1 MNMREAH
8 GSPWSKASI
17 MKFPQESRG
26 EPLDIVSEPT
36 PKAIV
41 VGSGP
46 SGVSC
51 SWSLLS
57 AGWKVTMLDVGMNLE
72 SARAAKLGAL
82 QAVEPS
88 GWNRAA
94 EAAFLREG
102 ISAGASGIPLKRA
115 YGSDFPYR
123 SVPGATAI
131 ACEGVQ
137 TQASLARGGFS
148 NVWGSAMLPYRQQD
162 LAKWPIG
169 ESDLAPHYRAVLE
182 HVPIAGRE
190 DDLAR
195 FFPLY
200 AEPCRLPVSAQ
211 AEALLE
217 RLEQNRA
224 SLAAQKIVGGAS
236 RLAVRN
242 DDTAPCRACGLC
254 MYGCPSGLIYCSSSS
269 VDELSCHPNFT
280 YSAGHYVTRVA
291 EKNGSAY
298 LAGFDADSR
307 ATLEISADRIFLACG
322 TVGTT
327 GILLRSLDAWAK
339 PVTMLDSQY
348 FLLPSATLSGAGSVT
363 NENLHTLAQAF
374 IEVMDEKVS
383 DYTIHLQVYTYNE
396 LYSQA
401 IDATAGPLRS
411 LVPKDFLLSRL
422 LLLQGYLHS
431 DESASMTCVLEKNAD
446 GDTLAITRNENPVTA
461 SAMRKVREKILRA
474 SGASGLIPLL
484 PLLRPGLPGRGFHSG
499 GTFPM
504 TSKPSGLE
512 SDILGRPAG
521 FRRIHA
527 VDSTVFSS
535 IPATTITLSAMANAH
550 RIGTLT
556 ARL

>member
-1 MNMREAH
+1 
-8 GSPWSKASI
+8 
-17 MKFPQESRG
+17 MKFPQKSRAESAN
-26 EPLDIVSEPT
+26 IVTEPT

-46 SGVSC
+46 SGVLC
-51 SWSLLS
+51 AWSLLR
-57 AGWKVTMLDVGMNLE
+57 AGWKVTMLDVGMSLE
-72 SARAAKLGAL
+72 SVRAEKLTAL
-82 QAVEPS
+82 GAVEPAS
-88 GWNRAA
+88 WNRSS

-123 SVPGATAI
+123 NVPGGTSI

-137 TQASLARGGFS
+137 TQPSLARGGFS
-148 NVWGSAMLPYRQQD
+148 NVWGSAMLPYRQHD
-162 LAKWPIG
+162 LGKWPVA
-169 ESDLAPHYRAVLE
+169 ETDLAPHYRAVLE
-182 HVPIAGRE
+182 YVPIAGQE

-195 FFPLY
+195 YFPLY
-200 AEPCRLPVSAQ
+200 GAPDRLPVSAQ
-211 AEALLE
+211 AKALLN
-217 RLEQNRA
+217 RMEQNRA
-224 SLAAQKIVGGAS
+224 SLAAQKIAGGAS

-242 DDTAPCRACGLC
+242 SASAPCRACGLC
-254 MYGCPSGLIYCSSSS
+254 MYGCPAGLIYCSASS
-269 VDELSCHPNFT
+269 VDELACHPNFT
-280 YSAGHYVTRVA
+280 YSSGHYITRVA
-291 EKNGSAY
+291 EKNGSAFVG
-298 LAGFDADSR
+298 GFDVDSG
-307 ATLEISADRIFLACG
+307 ATLEAAADRIFLACG
-322 TVGTT
+322 AVGTT
-327 GILLRSLDAWAK
+327 AILLRSLDAWER
-339 PVTMLDSQY
+339 PVTMFDSQY
-348 FLLPSATLSGAGSVT
+348 FLLPSATLSRAGGVT
-363 NENLHTLAQAF
+363 NENLHTLSQAF

-383 DYTIHLQVYTYNE
+383 SYTVHLQVYTYNE

-401 IDATAGPLRS
+401 IDATAGPLRG

-431 DESASMTCVLEKNAD
+431 DESPSMTCVLEKSAA
-446 GDTLAITRNENPVTA
+446 GDKLRISVNENPVTP
-461 SAMRKVREKILRA
+461 SVMRRAREKVLRA

-504 TSKPSGLE
+504 KSNPTGFE

-535 IPATTITLSAMANAH
+535 IPATTITFTAMANAH
-550 RIGTLT
+550 RIAAL
-556 ARL
+556 AAQL

>member
-1 MNMREAH
+1 
-8 GSPWSKASI
+8 
-17 MKFPQESRG
+17 
-26 EPLDIVSEPT
+26 
-36 PKAIV
+36 
-41 VGSGP
+41 
-46 SGVSC
+46 
-51 SWSLLS
+51 
-57 AGWKVTMLDVGMNLE
+57 MLDVGVNLE
-72 SARAAKLGAL
+72 PARAAKISAL

-102 ISAGASGIPLKRA
+102 ISAGASGIPLKLA

-123 SVPGATAI
+123 SVPGATTV
-131 ACEGVQ
+131 ACEGVH
-137 TQASLARGGFS
+137 TQFSLARGGFS

-162 LAKWPIG
+162 LGKWPIG
-169 ESDLAPHYRAVLE
+169 EADLAPHYRAVLE

-195 FFPLY
+195 YFPLY
-200 AEPCRLPVSAQ
+200 GEPRRLPVSAQ
-211 AEALLE
+211 ANALLE
-217 RLEQNRA
+217 RMDQNRA
-224 SLAAQKIVGGAS
+224 SLSAQKIVVGAS

-242 DDTAPCRACGLC
+242 MDSAPCRACGLC

-269 VDELSCHPNFT
+269 LDELISHPNFT
-280 YSAGHYVTRVA
+280 YSAGQYVTHVS

-298 LAGFDADSR
+298 LSGFDVNSQGA
-307 ATLEISADRIFLACG
+307 LEASADRIFLACG
-322 TVGTT
+322 TVATT
-327 GILLRSLDAWAK
+327 AILLRSLDAGTK

-348 FLLPSATLSGAGSVT
+348 FLLPCATLSGAGSVT
-363 NENLHTLAQAF
+363 NENLHTLSQAF

-383 DYTIHLQVYTYNE
+383 SYTVHLQVYTYNE
-396 LYSQA
+396 LYSQG

-411 LVPKDFLLSRL
+411 LVPKDLLLSRL

-431 DESASMTCVLEKNAD
+431 DESPSMTCVLEKAST
-446 GDTLAITRNENPVTA
+446 GDTLRISVNQN
-461 SAMRKVREKILRA
+461 SATPSVMRRAREKVLRA

-504 TSKPSGLE
+504 KSNPGAFE
-512 SDILGRPAG
+512 SDTVGRPAG

-535 IPATTITLSAMANAH
+535 IPATTITFTAMANAH
-550 RIGTLT
+550 RIGTL
-556 ARL
+556 AAQL